1 MERVRIVPGRVV
13 EGKVEVQTAPDVWA
27 PAEDVVIL
35 GAGLGDSA
43 GFVLVGQSVSH
54 YITNTQVD
62 AAFMLAKVGELA
74 GMLADLGNVN
84 TWANPSTTGTGPNA
98 AAQAVA
104 TQAEALQNEIREHKL
119 K

>member
-13 EGKVEVQTAPDVWA
+13 GGKVEIQVGADVWA
-27 PAEDVVIL
+27 PAGDVVIL
-35 GAGLGDSA
+35 GAGLGDSV
-43 GFVLVGQSVSH
+43 GFVLAGQNVSH

-74 GMLADLGNVN
+74 GMLADLGKVN
-84 TWANPSTTGTGPNA
+84 TWANPGTEGVGAN
-98 AAQAVA
+98 AQA
-104 TQAEALQNEIREHKL
+104 QAIGNEAQALANEIGEYKL